1 MRRRPTTPPVR
12 PSWPPARPLRTPDP
26 RMTGAVVITRPL
38 AQARPLAERVA
49 ALGRTVELLPLLEIH
64 ALADTA
70 PLLAALAKLTAPATL
85 ASAAAATTSA
95 AAATAATPA
104 TLVTPYYALVAFV
117 SPNAIDAA
125 FAHIAQWP
133 AGVTLAV
140 LGEGSRAAL
149 AAHGVTPANAHIV
162 SPADSAHSDS
172 EHLLQTLDLA
182 ALRGR
187 RVLIVRGESGREL
200 MADGLRAA
208 GADVVVVAAYRRDV
222 PALTPALAATLQ
234 RLLAQQNDWIITSSE
249 ALRGLM
255 LLLEELGC
263 QESCA
268 AAQQHIA
275 DSDSDSTVAKMQRQH
290 LIVPHARIAETAKQF
305 GFTRL
310 TLTGSG
316 DERLLAA
323 LQSHP

>member
-1 MRRRPTTPPVR
+1 M
-12 PSWPPARPLRTPDP
+12 PD
-26 RMTGAVVITRPL
+26 TVIITRPL
-38 AQARPLAERVA
+38 AQAGALAARIA
-49 ALGRTVELLPLLEIH
+49 ALGRPVELLPLLEI
-64 ALADTA
+64 APLADSG
-70 PLLAALAKLTAPATL
+70 PLRAVLAGLAD
-85 ASAAAATTSA
+85 
-95 AAATAATPA
+95 
-104 TLVTPYYALVAFV
+104 YALVAFV

-125 FAHIAQWP
+125 FAHIARWP

-162 SPADSAHSDS
+162 SPADAAHSDS

-182 ALRGR
+182 ALRGK

-200 MADGLRAA
+200 MADGLRDA
-208 GADVVVVAAYRRDV
+208 GAEVCVVPAYRRSV
-222 PALTPALAATLQ
+222 PALTPALAATLR
-234 RLLAQQNDWIITSSE
+234 RLLAQSNDWIITSSE
-249 ALRGLM
+249 ALRGLRG
-255 LLLEELGC
+255 LLGELGRAAPDP
-263 QESCA
+263 QEYVVLMQ
-268 AAQQHIA
+268 QQH
-275 DSDSDSTVAKMQRQH
+275 M
-290 LIVPHARIAETAKQF
+290 IVPHARIAETANEL

>member
-1 MRRRPTTPPVR
+1 
-12 PSWPPARPLRTPDP
+12 
-26 RMTGAVVITRPL
+26 MTGAVVITRPL

-95 AAATAATPA
+95 AAATAVPPATAATPA

-200 MADGLRAA
+200 MAEGLRAA
-208 GADVVVVAAYRRDV
+208 GADVTVVAAYRRDV
-222 PALTPALAATLQ
+222 PALTPALSATLQ
-234 RLLAQQNDWIITSSE
+234 RLLAQQNDWIVTSSE

-255 LLLEELGC
+255 LLLEELACREAG
-263 QESCA
+263 A
-268 AAQQHIA
+268 APQQHIQET
-275 DSDSDSTVAKMQRQH
+275 TVAKMQRQH

>member
-1 MRRRPTTPPVR
+1 M
-12 PSWPPARPLRTPDP
+12 PDP
-26 RMTGAVVITRPL
+26 VVITRPL

-49 ALGRTVELLPLLEIH
+49 ALGRPVELLPLLDI
-64 ALADTA
+64 APLADPA
-70 PLLAALAKLTAPATL
+70 PLQAALAGL
-85 ASAAAATTSA
+85 SD
-95 AAATAATPA
+95 
-104 TLVTPYYALVAFV
+104 YALVAFV

-125 FAHIAQWP
+125 FAHLSGWP

-149 AAHGVTPANAHIV
+149 AAHGITPAVATIV
-162 SPADSAHSDS
+162 SPADAAHSDT

-208 GADVVVVAAYRRDV
+208 GASVTVVAAYRRSV
-222 PALTPALAATLQ
+222 PALTPALAATLR
-234 RLLAQQNDWIITSSE
+234 RLLARQNDWLITSSE
-249 ALRGLM
+249 ALRGLVA
-255 LLLEELGC
+255 L
-263 QESCA
+263 
-268 AAQQHIA
+268 AAQLEQEGQEQQKEQK
-275 DSDSDSTVAKMQRQH
+275 SNYVVELQRQH
-290 LIVPHARIAETAKQF
+290 LIVPHARIAETANNL